1 MSRRLA
7 RAGGWLMAA
16 VLQTGCAGVAP
27 RPSRPLQYDLGLSA
41 VAAPGPT
48 GPTARVLVL
57 AQMDA
62 AGALDGPRM
71 LYRLN
76 YHDPRELRAYAQ
88 ARWSAPAPELV
99 RQRLAE
105 RLGANFTVLGPADA
119 AVRIRPAGPPDL
131 ALRLELL
138 EFAQHFDG
146 PAASFG
152 RLRLRATLIP
162 SGASGGHPLAQQ
174 GVSIERAAP
183 SADAAGGVKALAE
196 AVDAAAAQLADWL
209 AKSPVS

>member
-1 MSRRLA
+1 MNRRLA
-7 RAGGWLMAA
+7 RAAGWLMTALLLA
-16 VLQTGCAGVAP
+16 GCAGVGP
-27 RPSRPLQYDLGLSA
+27 RPSRPLQYDLGPV
-41 VAAPGPT
+41 VAAAAPQPAV
-48 GPTARVLVL
+48 PRVLVL
-57 AQMDA
+57 APMDA
-62 AGALDGPRM
+62 ASALDGPRM

-105 RLGANFTVLGPADA
+105 RLAANFTVVGPADA
-119 AVRIRPAGPPDL
+119 AARIRPAGPPDL
-131 ALRLELL
+131 ALRLELQ

-146 PAASFG
+146 PASSVG

-162 SGASGGHPLAQQ
+162 AGPNGGHPLVQRM
-174 GVSIERAAP
+174 VSIERAAP

-209 AKSPVS
+209 AKAPVF

>member
-7 RAGGWLMAA
+7 LAAGWLMTVTLLA
-16 VLQTGCAGVAP
+16 GCASVGP
-27 RPSRPLQYDLGLSA
+27 RPSRPLQYDLGVVA
-41 VAAPGPT
+41 IAAPGP
-48 GPTARVLVL
+48 GPVAPRVLVL

-62 AGALDGPRM
+62 AGPLDGPRM

-88 ARWSAPAPELV
+88 SRWSAPAPELV

-105 RLGANFTVLGPADA
+105 RLAANFTVLGPADA
-119 AVRIRPAGPPDL
+119 AARIRPAGPPDL
-131 ALRLELL
+131 VLRLELQ
-138 EFAQHFDG
+138 EFAHHFDG
-146 PAASFG
+146 PASSFG

-162 SGASGGHPLAQQ
+162 AGANGGPPLAQQ
-174 GVSIERAAP
+174 VVSIERAAP

-196 AVDAAAAQLADWL
+196 AVDAAAAQLSEWL
-209 AKSPVS
+209 TKAPVS